1 MNVSERGITQGL
13 EKDSIHVAMRAKMQC
28 CFRLYFLVVRNCIL
42 CMTVGFS
49 PQVDVDTSFD
59 LSSLPV
65 PSLAWR
71 EIFSR
76 SLTTAVS
83 VTRFFAPGSCENV
96 CVFCMVS
103 SLQKAANLG
112 SKDFQSEVIVLAAKN
127 SVKRGF
133 PVVGDE
139 WALLGSGRTEKMRR
153 LK

>member
-1 MNVSERGITQGL
+1 MYVSERGITQGL

-28 CFRLYFLVVRNCIL
+28 CFRWYFLVVKLYPVHHR
-42 CMTVGFS
+42 GFS

-76 SLTTAVS
+76 SLTTAVC

-96 CVFCMVS
+96 GAF
-103 SLQKAANLG
+103 
-112 SKDFQSEVIVLAAKN
+112 
-127 SVKRGF
+127 
-133 PVVGDE
+133 
-139 WALLGSGRTEKMRR
+139 
-153 LK
+153 

>member
-1 MNVSERGITQGL
+1 MYVSERGITQGL
-13 EKDSIHVAMRAKMQC
+13 EKDSTHVAMRAKMQC
-28 CFRLYFLVVRNCIL
+28 CFRWYFLVEKLYPVHDC
-42 CMTVGFS
+42 GFS

-83 VTRFFAPGSCENV
+83 VTRFFAPGSCANV

-103 SLQKAANLG
+103 SKKLP
-112 SKDFQSEVIVLAAKN
+112 IWAAKI
-127 SVKRGF
+127 SKVRSSC
-133 PVVGDE
+133 
-139 WALLGSGRTEKMRR
+139 WQRR
-153 LK
+153 IR